1 MGPLKVTTVKKG
13 NAFIRGLVA
22 TADISANTTLIRV
35 PRKLFLLA
43 DDVDLHKYSKRRQL
57 PTGSLSR
64 FPSPSSLLALSPS
77 LPPYLPPSL
86 LLPLFLNTHT
96 HTHHCP
102 QANSSTQTFS

>member
-13 NAFIRGLVA
+13 NAFIRGLVS
-22 TADISANTTLIRV
+22 TADIPANTTLIRV
-35 PRKLFLLA
+35 PRKLFLIA
-43 DDVDLHKYSKRRQL
+43 DDVDPHKYSKRRQL
-57 PTGSLSR
+57 PTGSLSL
-64 FPSPSSLLALSPS
+64 FPSPSLSSSLSS